1 MTVRGMASRRPGR
14 WVLLAVMGVPLL
26 AGCRSWQATPATPA
40 ALIADQRPAEVRV
53 TLADESVVTIER
65 PSIVSDT
72 IRGLTASEN
81 VRAAIEDV
89 RTLEVRRT
97 SVPKSMALVVLHVAA
112 VVSLIAL
119 VVHVQP
125 HYRGF

>member
-1 MTVRGMASRRPGR
+1 MVSRRPGR

-26 AGCRSWQATPATPA
+26 AGCRSWQATPAAPA
-40 ALIADQRPAEVRV
+40 ALIADGRPAEVRV

-72 IRGLTASEN
+72 IRGLSASGN

-89 RTLEVRRT
+89 RTLEVRRS
-97 SVPKSMALVVLHVAA
+97 SVPKSMAFVILHVAA
-112 VVSLIAL
+112 VVSFIAI
-119 VVHVQP
+119 VVDLQP